1 MRQSLAKGTRRAL
14 RRAVGTAAVESLTDM
29 EAAINGQGLAVTQV
43 RADIAALA
51 RDHAVFKKSTNEQIE
66 ALKHDC
72 EFQSGRVDRVMVLI
86 SRSLSAWFRRTFG
99 VA

>member
-1 MRQSLAKGTRRAL
+1 M

-51 RDHAVFKKSTNEQIE
+51 RDHAVFKKATTEHLSNQDAAVQAVARE
-66 ALKHDC
+66 AVAC
-72 EFQSGRVDRVMVLI
+72 AQVVNYAGF
-86 SRSLSAWFRRTFG
+86 WRRLRWLVTG
-99 VA
+99 H

>member
-51 RDHAVFKKSTNEQIE
+51 RDHALLKKQHTGEVSALIAEQNVYT
-66 ALKHDC
+66 L
-72 EFQSGRVDRVMVLI
+72 FMRRPFWGRLRWLVTGR
-86 SRSLSAWFRRTFG
+86 
-99 VA
+99 